1 MKMAEKEY
9 IERDEVLQKISRMI
23 EYCKKDNKVNGLTAL
38 FQAADAVI
46 DCKSAYVQEVVRCKD
61 CKYLKYDRDFTTG
74 RYCSLRNVNGG
85 KYCKDDDFCSY
96 GKRKDGNE
104 R

>member
-1 MKMAEKEY
+1 MAEKQY

-46 DCKSAYVQEVVRCKD
+46 DCKSADVQEVTRCKD
-61 CKYLKYDRDFTTG
+61 CKYRHSSEFCECREPDA
-74 RYCSLRNVNGG
+74 YCS
-85 KYCKDDDFCSY
+85 
-96 GKRKDGNE
+96 DGE
-104 R
+104 RMDGD

>member
-1 MKMAEKEY
+1 MAKKY
-9 IERDEVLQKISRMI
+9 IDVSLAPIYLNSEACEQIKYMPD
-23 EYCKKDNKVNGLTAL
+23 
-38 FQAADAVI
+38 AD
-46 DCKSAYVQEVVRCKD
+46 VQEVVRCKD

-96 GKRKDGNE
+96 GERKEGDKNNG
-104 R
+104 